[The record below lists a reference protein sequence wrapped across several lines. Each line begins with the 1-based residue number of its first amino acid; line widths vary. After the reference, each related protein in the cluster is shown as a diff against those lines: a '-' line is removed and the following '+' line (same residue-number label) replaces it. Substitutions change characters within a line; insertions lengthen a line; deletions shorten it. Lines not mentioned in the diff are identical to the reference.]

1 MDLQEQPLECLFRLR
16 RALRRGR
23 SHHHGPRH
31 FHGYGRLMEAIARYE
46 GTSAREL
53 TELLDI
59 RPSSLSEMLSRL
71 ESQGD
76 ILRRRDEKDA
86 RISHIWLT
94 EQGRQQI
101 QRHNQTRLPYQN
113 ALLQCLTP
121 QERRELNRI
130 CQKLIDCLEEE
141 QEKEERVCRQE
152 VREECEDQTDF

>member
-1 MDLQEQPLECLFRLR
+1 MDLQEQPLECLFRLM

-23 SHHHGPRH
+23 SHHHGLRH

-121 QERRELNRI
+121 QETRELNRI

-141 QEKEERVCRQE
+141 QEKEGRVCRQE

>member
-1 MDLQEQPLECLFRLR
+1 
-16 RALRRGR
+16 
-23 SHHHGPRH
+23 
-31 FHGYGRLMEAIARYE
+31 MEAIARYE

-121 QERRELNRI
+121 QETQELNRI
-130 CQKLIDCLEEE
+130 CQKLIVCLEEE
-141 QEKEERVCRQE
+141 QEKEGRV
-152 VREECEDQTDF
+152 

>member
-1 MDLQEQPLECLFRLR
+1 MEIQEQPLECLFRLM

-23 SHHHGPRH
+23 SHHHGSHH
-31 FHGYGRLMEAIARYE
+31 FHGYGRLMEAISRHE

-76 ILRRRDEKDA
+76 IRRQRDEKDA

-94 EQGRQQI
+94 EQGHRQFQ
-101 QRHNQTRLPYQN
+101 QHSQTRLPYQD

-121 QERRELNRI
+121 QETKELNRI
-130 CQKLIDCLEEE
+130 CGKLIDCLEE
-141 QEKEERVCRQE
+141 QRKKEECACRQE
-152 VREECEDQTDF
+152 DR

>member
-1 MDLQEQPLECLFRLR
+1 
-16 RALRRGR
+16 
-23 SHHHGPRH
+23 
-31 FHGYGRLMEAIARYE
+31 MEAISRHE

-76 ILRRRDEKDA
+76 IRRQRDEKDA

-94 EQGRQQI
+94 ERGRRQFQL
-101 QRHNQTRLPYQN
+101 HSQTRLPYQD

-121 QERRELNRI
+121 QETKELNRI
-130 CQKLIDCLEEE
+130 CGKLIDCLEE
-141 QEKEERVCRQE
+141 QRKKEECACRQE
-152 VREECEDQTDF
+152 DR

>member
-1 MDLQEQPLECLFRLR
+1 
-16 RALRRGR
+16 
-23 SHHHGPRH
+23 
-31 FHGYGRLMEAIARYE
+31 MEAIARYE

-94 EQGRQQI
+94 EQGASRFSGTI
-101 QRHNQTRLPYQN
+101 KP
-113 ALLQCLTP
+113 
-121 QERRELNRI
+121 
-130 CQKLIDCLEEE
+130 
-141 QEKEERVCRQE
+141 VCHIKMLF
-152 VREECEDQTDF
+152 CSA